1 MSTKRFNIV
10 LLCLTFI
17 AIFTPTIP
25 ALADEPQFRR
35 ISVAEYRD
43 KMKGGWIGQIVG
55 VSWGAPTEFRYRDK
69 TIPAVMVPKW
79 KPEMINHA
87 FGQDDLYVEMTFL
100 RTLELY
106 GLDCS
111 IRQAGIDFANTKYR
125 LWCANNSG
133 RTNLRSGIAPPDSGH
148 PQFNNCPN
156 DIDYQIESDFSG
168 LISPGMPN
176 SVISMG
182 DKFGRLMNY
191 SDGVYAGMFMGGM
204 YAEAFFTQD
213 VQQIIAAGLTCIPP
227 DCQYAEMVRDVVAWH
242 KENPADWTSCWEKCL
257 EKYRKNPEYQK
268 CSNGGID
275 CKINGAYVL
284 IGLLYG
290 NGDIEQ
296 TTVISMRCGQDSD
309 CNPSSAAGVLGTSIG
324 FSKLPPRF
332 NSGLD
337 ENRNFSYTAYNFPAL
352 LDVCEKLARQ
362 IVAAQGGRMETV
374 NGVEYFVIPVTKPQ
388 PPALELSWDPAP
400 IANSRFTDDEM
411 AQIEFPE
418 YSLHN
423 IQKGVDKLFPG
434 WTISQ
439 CGPDMNPGL
448 KEWHGKNPVLM
459 THPLNR
465 TTPCVLSRR
474 VKLPADGKSTL
485 KLCVGYHDNF
495 DWKLVVRVNGS
506 VQYETLVGKGSPFE
520 QPWNRISVDLSAFA
534 GQTID
539 LTLENYPDDWAYE
552 AAYWSEIKIVTE
564 GDKPEE

>member
-1 MSTKRFNIV
+1 MKSKRFNIV
-10 LLCLTFI
+10 LFYLTFL
-17 AIFTPTIP
+17 AFLSPTRSVP
-25 ALADEPQFRR
+25 AQEQQFRR
-35 ISVAEYRD
+35 LSVDQYRD

-69 TIPAVMVPKW
+69 IIPPEMVPKW

-100 RTLELY
+100 RTLEQY

-111 IRQAGIDFANTKYR
+111 IRQAGIDFANTKYQ

-176 SVISMG
+176 SVIAMG

-213 VQQIIAAGLTCIPP
+213 VQQIIAAGLACIPP

-242 KENPADWTSCWEKCL
+242 KENPSDWQSCWEKCL
-257 EKYRKNPEYQK
+257 QKYRRDPEYQK

-290 NGDIEQ
+290 NGDMEK
-296 TTVISMRCGQDSD
+296 TTVIAMRCGQDSD

-400 IANSRFTDDEM
+400 IANSRFTDCVFS
-411 AQIEFPE
+411 AQ
-418 YSLHN
+418 YS
-423 IQKGVDKLFPG
+423 KG
-434 WTISQ
+434 
-439 CGPDMNPGL
+439 
-448 KEWHGKNPVLM
+448 
-459 THPLNR
+459 
-465 TTPCVLSRR
+465 RR
-474 VKLPADGKSTL
+474 QALPRL
-485 KLCVGYHDNF
+485 
-495 DWKLVVRVNGS
+495 
-506 VQYETLVGKGSPFE
+506 E
-520 QPWNRISVDLSAFA
+520 
-534 GQTID
+534 D
-539 LTLENYPDDWAYE
+539 LTMRSRHGSRSERMAWEESCPHDSSAQPNDAVSFVAPGG
-552 AAYWSEIKIVTE
+552 AARR
-564 GDKPEE
+564 EEVHAGTVRRLP